1 MVKKVVF
8 LDMDGVIVDLG
19 TNINNWFNK
28 HPATPTFFSF
38 RYRFFYKLGKW
49 YFRISEYI
57 FLISDSERIIFILL
71 IISLAILSSAG
82 LL

>member
-38 RYRFFYKLGKW
+38 RYIVFLQVRKMIFS
-49 YFRISEYI
+49 YF
-57 FLISDSERIIFILL
+57 
-71 IISLAILSSAG
+71 
-82 LL
+82 

>member
-1 MVKKVVF
+1 MLKKVVF

-38 RYRFFYKLGKW
+38 RYIVFFTSL
-49 YFRISEYI
+49 ENDI
-57 FLISDSERIIFILL
+57 FVFLNIFF
-71 IISLAILSSAG
+71 
-82 LL
+82 